1 MSTVENLKGI
11 SERLN
16 ILIRIVEH
24 GIAAPA
30 TTAFI
35 CSRMLIDLEKEINKL
50 KPKKN
55 THEVKE
61 MYYEL
66 EKLIRLYNAEL

>member
-1 MSTVENLKGI
+1 MSVDNLKNI
-11 SERLN
+11 VSRLN

-24 GIAAPA
+24 GISAPA

-35 CSRMLIDLEKEINKL
+35 CSRMLIDLEREIKRL
-50 KPKKN
+50 KPQKPN
-55 THEVKE
+55 SETNE

-66 EKLIRLYNAEL
+66 DRLVKLYNSEI